1 MTELTLAAAA
11 AALAG
16 ADRDPDRLAPA
27 LGAAEKIVRQRV
39 PNAAADAAV
48 ADLWRALIAAGPAA
62 LDGGD
67 PQAIEDAL
75 LAAAPETPLPEAAL
89 RQAWLALVDDL
100 ARTGDKPPYGGSG
113 GAESW
118 AFTARS
124 RAWPFVDAGGHVAAI
139 AERFG
144 GEQAVVVIRGPGTS
158 TTLAAL
164 RRALLGRHGAQAM
177 VPPVVPAARDDLR
190 DLLQPYVERAPLPDE
205 LKAAL
210 DKLRYAE
217 DLLGVLGRA
226 GEQTPIALL
235 LDDAHLQSRAVLLG
249 LPLFI
254 EPSKTRKSLLVL
266 GAPADPAHDGPLVD
280 VIADARA
287 REVLVEVELPPW
299 GAERA
304 EALLEARFDTAPT
317 GWAAA
322 LVAATVGRPAEGLAQ
337 AHAWLEDLAD
347 PDRPSRPLA
356 AGLDRLEDG
365 FDPGPLLPENAG
377 ARRALAV
384 AALDGQ
390 PFHGFAVGQVLGH
403 DEDWVEDLL
412 HDDEFELDGAV
423 VGTCE
428 AAASPEGMGWT
439 DLPDGLH
446 PTFRWTDPRLPA
458 ALLDVL
464 DDKETRQFALGLR
477 DALLKGYTPSH
488 GWQVADRVWRLSLTA
503 GDGRP
508 VQQFLLNTRDA
519 ARIDA
524 GFRRML
530 PILNA
535 RTDYL
540 LALARLY
547 GSAMEAGGLGS
558 MTGRVQLADQAFQ
571 AAAAAAQRMGRTG
584 PAGEAMARL
593 GEVRLALALPEPA
606 MQALD
611 LAEKLLG
618 GGGHARSLA
627 RISLLRAEVRVLEGD
642 LDAAVELLRAGI
654 EALRTSG
661 DAGHVALGLVR
672 LGRVLYERGDVEAA
686 TIALDEAIHT
696 ADQSRDPRAA
706 GASRM
711 ARAFVHAESEQ
722 LDPAF
727 ALLQQAVAAFQR
739 AQLPVHIL
747 EVAAAG
753 LQRRHGNPVEAEK
766 RLRAVGEQFRKARAA
781 VQWADAWQSL
791 AKCLIDQEKFTDA
804 VKALDDVKA
813 VRLRAR
819 DRFGLVRLYEDM
831 GDAKSGQGDRGGA
844 FLAYGHAR
852 RLAERLGMA
861 RRLGRLDAIIARLA
875 PELEAQPDVDPA
887 ALRAQADDE
896 IDSMEAV
903 WKAPPQPPQQSE
915 QVH

>member
-1 MTELTLAAAA
+1 MTDLTLAAAA

-27 LGAAEKIVRQRV
+27 LGAAEKAVRDRV
-39 PNAAADAAV
+39 SRAAADGAV
-48 ADLWRALIAAGPAA
+48 ADLWRALISAGPAA

-75 LAAAPETPLPEAAL
+75 LAEVPQTPLPEAAL

-124 RAWPFVDAGGHVAAI
+124 QQWPFVDAGGHVAAT
-139 AERFG
+139 ADRFDDG
-144 GEQAVVVIRGPGTS
+144 QAVVIIRGPGTS
-158 TTLAAL
+158 SVLAAI
-164 RRALLGRHGAQAM
+164 RRTLLGRHGVAAM

-190 DLLQPYVERAPLPDE
+190 DLLQPYVDRAPLPDE

-210 DKLRYAE
+210 EKLRYAE

-226 GEQTPIALL
+226 GESAPVALL

-254 EPSKTRKSLLVL
+254 EPSKSRRSLLVL
-266 GAPADPAHDGPLVD
+266 GAPADPAEDGPLVD
-280 VIADARA
+280 IIADARA
-287 REVLVEVELPPW
+287 REILVEVELPPW
-299 GAERA
+299 DAARA
-304 EALLEARFDTAPT
+304 EGLLKARFDAAPT

-322 LVAATVGRPAEGLAQ
+322 LAAATVGRPAEALAQ
-337 AHAWLEDLAD
+337 AHAWLADIAD
-347 PDRPSRPLA
+347 PDRPSRPA
-356 AGLDRLEDG
+356 KDGLDRLEEG
-365 FDPGPLLPENAG
+365 FDPNPLLPASAG
-377 ARRALAV
+377 ARKALAV

-390 PFHGFAVGQVLGH
+390 PFHGFAVGKVLGH

-412 HDDEFELDGAV
+412 HDDEFELDGEV

-428 AAASPEGMGWT
+428 AAAPPDGMGWT

-446 PTFRWTDPRLPA
+446 PTFRWADPRLPA
-458 ALLDVL
+458 ALVDVL
-464 DDKETRQFALGLR
+464 DEKEGRALARGLR
-477 DALLKGYTPSH
+477 DALLGGYTATH
-488 GWQVADRVWRLSLTA
+488 GWQVADRVWRLSLAA

-508 VQQFLLNTRDA
+508 VQQFLLSTRDA

-535 RTDYL
+535 KSDYL

-593 GEVRLALALPEPA
+593 GEVRLALALPQPA

-611 LAEKLLG
+611 LAEKLMSG
-618 GGGHARSLA
+618 AGHARSLA
-627 RISLLRAEVRVLEGD
+627 RVSLLRAEVRVLEGD
-642 LDAAVELLRAGI
+642 LDAAVELLRSGI
-654 EALRTSG
+654 EALRAAG
-661 DAGHVALGLVR
+661 DPGHVALGMVR
-672 LGRVLYERGDVEAA
+672 LGRVLYERGEDEAA
-686 TIALDEAIHT
+686 AMALDEAIHT

-706 GASRM
+706 GAARM
-711 ARAFVHAESEQ
+711 ARAFVHAEADQ

-727 ALLQQAVAAFQR
+727 QLLQQAVQAFQR
-739 AQLPVHIL
+739 AGLPVHIL

-753 LQRRHGNPVEAEK
+753 LQRRHGNPAEAEK

-781 VQWADAWQSL
+781 VQWADAWHSL

-831 GDAKSGQGDRGGA
+831 GQAKVGQGDRPGA
-844 FLAYGHAR
+844 FVAYGHAR

-861 RRLGRLDAIIARLA
+861 RRLGRLDAQLARMA
-875 PELEAQPDVDPA
+875 PELEAHPDVDPA

-903 WKAPPQPPQQSE
+903 WKAPPQAPQQSE

>member
-1 MTELTLAAAA
+1 MTELTIAAAA
-11 AALAG
+11 TALAG
-16 ADRDPDRLAPA
+16 DDREPDRLRPA
-27 LGAAEKIVRQRV
+27 LNAAERVVRGRV
-39 PNAAADAAV
+39 SPAVAEAAV
-48 ADLWRALIAAGPAA
+48 ADLWRALIAGGPGA

-67 PQAIEDAL
+67 PQAVEDAL
-75 LAAAPETPLPEAAL
+75 LAAAPDTPLPEGAL

-124 RAWPFVDAGGHVAAI
+124 RPWPFVDAGGHAAAI

-144 GEQAVVVIRGPGTS
+144 GPQAVIVIRGPGTS
-158 TTLAAL
+158 ATLAAV
-164 RRALLGRHGAQAM
+164 RRILLGRHGVEAL
-177 VPPVVPAARDDLR
+177 VPPVVPAARDDLA
-190 DLLQPYVERAPLPDE
+190 DLLGPYVRRAPLPDE

-226 GEQTPIALL
+226 GEQAPIALL

-249 LPLFI
+249 LPLFV
-254 EPSKTRKSLLVL
+254 EPSASRKAIAVL

-280 VIADARA
+280 VIADARQ
-287 REVLVEVELPPW
+287 REILVEIELPPW
-299 GAERA
+299 DAERA
-304 EALLEARFDTAPT
+304 EGLLRARFDAAPT
-317 GWAAA
+317 GWAPA
-322 LVAATVGRPAEGLAQ
+322 LVAATVGRPAEALAQ
-337 AHAWLEDLAD
+337 ARAWLDDLAD
-347 PDRPSRPLA
+347 PDFAGRPARD
-356 AGLDRLEDG
+356 GLDRLEDG
-365 FDPGPLLPENAG
+365 FDPAPLMPEHPG

-390 PFHGFAVGQVLGH
+390 PFHGFAVGKVLGH

-412 HDDEFELDGAV
+412 HDDEFELDGAE

-428 AAASPEGMGWT
+428 AAAPAGGMGWT

-446 PTFRWTDPRLPA
+446 PTFRWSDPRLPA

-464 DDKETRQFALGLR
+464 DDKETRQSALGLR
-477 DALLKGYTPSH
+477 DALLGGYTPSH
-488 GWQVADRVWRLSLTA
+488 AWQVADRVWRLSLTA

-508 VQQFLLNTRDA
+508 VQQWLLNTRDA
-519 ARIDA
+519 ARVDA

-535 RTDYL
+535 KSDYL

-571 AAAAAAQRMGRTG
+571 AAAAAAQRLGRSG
-584 PAGEAMARL
+584 AAGEAMARL
-593 GEVRLALALPEPA
+593 GEVRLALALPQPA

-611 LAEKLLG
+611 LAENLMSG
-618 GGGHARSLA
+618 GSHGRSIARVG
-627 RISLLRAEVRVLEGD
+627 LLRAEVRVLEGD
-642 LDAAVELLRAGI
+642 LEAAIALLKSGV
-654 EALRTSG
+654 EALRSAG
-661 DAGHVALGLVR
+661 DLGHVALGLVR
-672 LGRVLYERGDVEAA
+672 LGRVLYERGEEEAA
-686 TIALDEAIHT
+686 TLALDEAIRA
-696 ADQSRDPRAA
+696 ADESREPRAA

-711 ARAFVHAESEQ
+711 ARAFVHAESGQ

-739 AQLPVHIL
+739 VGLPVHIL

-753 LQRRHGNPVEAEK
+753 LQRRHGNPVEAET

-791 AKCLIDQEKFTDA
+791 ARCLIDQEKFTDA

-819 DRFGLVRLYEDM
+819 DRFGLVRLYEDL
-831 GDAKSGQGDRGGA
+831 GDAKAGQGDRPGA

-852 RLAERLGMA
+852 RIAERLGLV
-861 RRLGRLDAIIARLA
+861 RRLGRLDATLA
-875 PELEAQPDVDPA
+875 QLGPELEALPDVDPD

-903 WKAPPQPPQQSE
+903 WKAPPQVPQQSD